1 MRRCRARPLRA
12 ERAVTRATARRAVV
26 RLPRE
31 QRVQDIL
38 VAAQAVFTERGYESA
53 AMSEIAAR
61 AGVVEG
67 TIYKYF
73 ENKRDLVFKVMEAWY
88 DGLVRNFAA
97 DLAGITGTR
106 PRLRYLVWRH
116 LRTVNDE
123 PELCRVFFREVRTED
138 NYHRSL
144 IHEMNR
150 RYTRFVADVVR
161 EAIAQGEIRAD
172 APVVLVRDMVFG
184 GIEHHMW
191 NHVYGRGK
199 VDVEAAADWITDI
212 VLAGLRPEAAP
223 ADALSRETKRLAA
236 LTDRLE
242 RLVRPRK
249 ATGRA

>member
-1 MRRCRARPLRA
+1 MTRSPPRR
-12 ERAVTRATARRAVV
+12 TVV

-38 VAAQAVFTERGYESA
+38 AAAEAVFSERGYENA

-88 DGLVRNFAA
+88 DGLVRNFATE
-97 DLAGITGTR
+97 LAGIAGTR

-116 LRTVNDE
+116 LRTVHDA

-150 RYTRFVADVVR
+150 RYTRFVTDVLQEGIDR
-161 EAIAQGEIRAD
+161 GELRAD
-172 APVVLVRDMVFG
+172 TPVVLVRDLVFG

-191 NHVYGRGK
+191 NYVYGRGE
-199 VDVEAAADWITDI
+199 VDVDAAADAITDL
-212 VLAGLRPEAAP
+212 VLAGLRAGAP
-223 ADALSRETKRLAA
+223 AGDAQAHETLVHETRRLAA
-236 LTDRLE
+236 VTDRLE
-242 RLVRPRK
+242 RLARPRR
-249 ATGRA
+249 ASGR

>member
-1 MRRCRARPLRA
+1 MSRVGVRR
-12 ERAVTRATARRAVV
+12 TIV

-38 VAAQAVFTERGYESA
+38 AAAEAVFSEHGYENASMA
-53 AMSEIAAR
+53 EIAAR

-88 DGLVRNFAA
+88 EGLVKGFAA

-116 LRTVNDE
+116 LRTIHDA
-123 PELCRVFFREVRTED
+123 PALCRVFFREVRTED

-144 IHEMNR
+144 IYEMNR
-150 RYTRFVADVVR
+150 RYTRFVTEVVR
-161 EAIAQGEIRAD
+161 EAIATGEVRSD
-172 APVVLVRDMVFG
+172 TPVTLVRDMVFG
-184 GIEHHMW
+184 CIEHHTW
-191 NHVYGRGK
+191 SYVYGRGK
-199 VDVEAAADWITDI
+199 VDIEQAADWITDV
-212 VLAGLRPEAAP
+212 VLAGLRPAAS
-223 ADALSRETKRLAA
+223 ADDALARETRRLAT

-242 RLVRPRK
+242 RLARPRRGN
-249 ATGRA
+249 GRA

>member
-1 MRRCRARPLRA
+1 M
-12 ERAVTRATARRAVV
+12 TRAAARRTVV

-38 VAAQAVFTERGYESA
+38 AAAEAVFSERGYENA

-97 DLAGITGTR
+97 ELAGITGTR

-116 LRTVNDE
+116 LRTVHDA

-150 RYTRFVADVVR
+150 RYTRFVAEVVQQ
-161 EAIAQGEIRAD
+161 AIERGELRAD
-172 APVVLVRDMVFG
+172 TPVVLVRDLVFG

-191 NHVYGRGK
+191 NYVYGRSR
-199 VDVEAAADWITDI
+199 VDVDRAADWITDI
-212 VLAGLRPEAAP
+212 VLAGLRPEVAP
-223 ADALSRETKRLAA
+223 ADALARETQRLGA

-242 RLVRPRK
+242 RLARPRK
-249 ATGRA
+249 ANGRG